1 MWGRVGGERRELGLG
16 VEMGVGIL
24 GGGGVDCALKREGRG
39 ESGKRRG
46 ERMWEV
52 GSGEWR

>member
-24 GGGGVDCALKREGRG
+24 GGGGLIVR
-39 ESGKRRG
+39 
-46 ERMWEV
+46 
-52 GSGEWR
+52 